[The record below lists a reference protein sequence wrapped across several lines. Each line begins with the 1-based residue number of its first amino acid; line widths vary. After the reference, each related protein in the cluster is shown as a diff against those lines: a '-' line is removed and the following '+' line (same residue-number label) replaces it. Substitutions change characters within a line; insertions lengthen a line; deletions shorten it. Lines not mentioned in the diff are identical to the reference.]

1 MKNLI
6 EPSQDL
12 INKDANTERTS
23 SVPTQ
28 NSFLPEQ
35 KVVEDSIKNYKII
48 PIKHYKNESYFLY
61 DKSDVIKETFI
72 SALNKKILIYGSI
85 SYFNKKTE
93 TEIFKIVTPEEIL
106 KFNVNKDIT
115 KN

>member
-1 MKNLI
+1 MI

-72 SALNKKILIYGSI
+72 SALNKKYQFMVQSVILI
-85 SYFNKKTE
+85 KKR
-93 TEIFKIVTPEEIL
+93 KL
-106 KFNVNKDIT
+106 KYLK
-115 KN
+115 

>member
-1 MKNLI
+1 MI

-35 KVVEDSIKNYKII
+35 KVVEDSIK
-48 PIKHYKNESYFLY
+48 HYKNESYFLY

-72 SALNKKILIYGSI
+72 SALNKKKSIYGSI